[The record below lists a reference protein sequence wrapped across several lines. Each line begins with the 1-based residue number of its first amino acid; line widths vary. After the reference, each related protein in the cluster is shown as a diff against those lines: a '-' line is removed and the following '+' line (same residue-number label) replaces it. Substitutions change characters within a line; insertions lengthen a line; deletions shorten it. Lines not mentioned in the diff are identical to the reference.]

1 MKKFVV
7 AAALVM
13 SMGATADASDAGL
26 TAGFLDWG
34 DAGSG
39 FSLGARFGH
48 ELKDNIALDVHA
60 YRNAAS
66 TSRMGVDVST
76 SQILI
81 GAGARYYFAEDGLQ
95 PFASGHLNYG
105 LEAEACTDASGAM
118 AAAGVQSSV
127 AVDTC
132 GSGGGG
138 ITMDIGGGVRY
149 PISDSLFTDGIA
161 AYDLGLGDNETAL
174 HIIASVGMMF

>member
-26 TAGFLDWG
+26 TAGYLDWG
-34 DAGSG
+34 DVGSG

-60 YRNAAS
+60 FRNAAS
-66 TSRMGVDVST
+66 TSQMGVDVNA

-105 LEAEACTDASGAM
+105 LEVEVCTDASAAA
-118 AAAGVQSSV
+118 AAAGVSAS
-127 AVDTC
+127 VDTC
-132 GSGGGG
+132 ASGGGG
-138 ITMDIGGGVRY
+138 ITMDIGCGVRY

-161 AYDLGLGDNETAL
+161 AYDLGLGDNEPAL

>member
-66 TSRMGVDVST
+66 TSMMGMDVNT

-95 PFASGHLNYG
+95 PFASGHLNYA
-105 LEAEACTDASGAM
+105 LEFEACSDASGAA
-118 AAAGVQSSV
+118 AAAGVSMSV
-127 AVDTC
+127 DAC
-132 GSGGGG
+132 ASGGGG

-161 AYDLGLGDNETAL
+161 AFDLGLGDNETAL
-174 HIIASVGMMF
+174 HIIASVGLMF